1 VKERKTAA
9 ALKYDNNYN
18 VPIVT
23 AIGFG
28 QIAERIVKEA
38 KKNDVHIVENK
49 ELMKN
54 LSKVPIGQS
63 IPEELY
69 EPIAEIIA
77 YIYKIDEKAKK

>member
-1 VKERKTAA
+1 MKERKTAA
-9 ALKYDNNYN
+9 ALKYDNKYN

-38 KKNDVHIVENK
+38 KKNDVHIIENK

-69 EPIAEIIA
+69 EPVAEIIA

>member
-1 VKERKTAA
+1 MKERKTAA